1 MNFSTTINCMDG
13 RVQLPVI
20 KYLQQRFGA
29 ENVDSITAAGP
40 NRILAEQK
48 DETVIQSL
56 LKRVDISVNAHKSSA
71 LAVTGHHDCAGNPV
85 GKQEQLKHIKEA
97 GRFLKKHYPQIKII
111 GLWVNEDWKVEE
123 IEIED
128 MG

>member
-48 DETVIQSL
+48 DEAVIHSL
-56 LKRVDISVNAHKSSA
+56 LKRVDISINAHKSPA

-85 GKQEQLKHIKEA
+85 GKQEQLEHIRA
-97 GRFLKKHYPQIKII
+97 AVRFLKKRYPQIQII

-123 IEIED
+123 IETGD
-128 MG
+128 V